1 MNFQNKY
8 LWLIVAIGILIAIL
22 TIILQHE
29 KLKFASSQIDALR
42 VSNGQ
47 LEQQLQTANDEN
59 KHLRDMMEMAY
70 DALERIKKQME
81 QAKHD
86 SDERNAKIDNAD
98 SDWLVCPL
106 PNDVRDAFAD
116 YCDSD
121 REN

>member
-1 MNFQNKY
+1 MNSQNKC
-8 LWLIVAIGILIAIL
+8 LWLIVAIGIVIAIL

-42 VSNGQ
+42 ISNGQ
-47 LEQQLQTANDEN
+47 LEQQLQIANDEN

-106 PNDVRDAFAD
+106 PSDVRDAFAD